1 MANGNLF
8 VISGPSG
15 AGKGTLVAR
24 VLERVPNTWV
34 SVSAT
39 TRKPRKGEKHGVHY
53 YFLSDEEFDAIIEEN
68 GFLEWANVHTAR
80 YGTPLQSVLDH
91 IDEGMQVLLE
101 IDVQGGLQVKDKVP
115 DAHLVFIE
123 PPSMEELRE
132 RLIKRGTETIDVIN
146 ARMKVAEVE
155 MREKKKYDFVLMND
169 NLDEATDNLLEY
181 IESFA
186 RNNEEE

>member
-68 GFLEWANVHTAR
+68 GFLEWATVHTAR